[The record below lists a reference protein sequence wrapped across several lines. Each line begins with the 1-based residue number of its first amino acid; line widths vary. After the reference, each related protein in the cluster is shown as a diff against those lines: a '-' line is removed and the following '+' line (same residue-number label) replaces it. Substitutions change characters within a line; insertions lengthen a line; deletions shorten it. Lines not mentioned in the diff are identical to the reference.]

1 MARRVQTRR
10 PMTALRRSPDRV
22 LRFMRLMWKIDH
34 DLQSASRRME
44 STVGLTSQ
52 QRLCVLLV
60 GRHPRITPSGLA
72 ALLHLDRG
80 TITGILRRLEA
91 GGFVARDSNPDDGR
105 SVHLRLT
112 ARGRKVDRGRRHTV
126 EDAVRRTLDRVP
138 PSDLAAAERLLT
150 RLADELA
157 DVANSSVSRTY

>member
-1 MARRVQTRR
+1 
-10 PMTALRRSPDRV
+10 MTALRRSPDRA
-22 LRFMRLMWKIDH
+22 LRFMRLMWKVDH

-44 STVGLTSQ
+44 SIVGLTSQ

-60 GRHPRITPSGLA
+60 GRHPRVTPSGLA

-80 TITGILRRLEA
+80 TITGIVRRLEA
-91 GGFVARDSNPDDGR
+91 AGFVARDSNPEDGR

-112 ARGRKVDRGRRHTV
+112 ARGRKTNRARRHTV
-126 EDAVRRTLDRVP
+126 EDAVRRTLERLP
-138 PSDLAAAERLLT
+138 PADLAAAERLLT

-157 DVANSSVSRTY
+157 AVGNSNVPRHD

>member
-1 MARRVQTRR
+1 
-10 PMTALRRSPDRV
+10 MTALRRSPDRV

-60 GRHPRITPSGLA
+60 GRHPRVTPSGLA

-80 TITGILRRLEA
+80 TITGIVRRLEA
-91 GGFVARDSNPDDGR
+91 AGFVAREAQGESCHYRPFARAAGTYADRRILPHAHGR
-105 SVHLRLT
+105 CN
-112 ARGRKVDRGRRHTV
+112 
-126 EDAVRRTLDRVP
+126 
-138 PSDLAAAERLLT
+138 RLLHNLFALIFCT
-150 RLADELA
+150 C
-157 DVANSSVSRTY
+157 T